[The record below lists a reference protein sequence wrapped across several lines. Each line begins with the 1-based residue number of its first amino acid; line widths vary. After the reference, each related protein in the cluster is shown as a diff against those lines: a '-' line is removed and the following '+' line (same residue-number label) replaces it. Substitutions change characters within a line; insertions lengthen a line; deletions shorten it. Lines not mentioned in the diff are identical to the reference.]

1 MKGNNIITG
10 ICIQVP
16 KGGMMTMEKTNQELL
31 DEIRQL
37 RNELRH
43 MQEIVNSL
51 VNIVMEMEG
60 DVDEYE
66 TLPSSQNYLD
76 MYN

>member
-1 MKGNNIITG
+1 MD
-10 ICIQVP
+10 
-16 KGGMMTMEKTNQELL
+16 KTNQELL

-37 RNELRH
+37 RSELRH

-51 VNIVMEMEG
+51 VNIVMEMEAES
-60 DVDEYE
+60 DEYE
-66 TLPSSQNYLD
+66 TLPSGQNYLD